1 MSLLASTLTGEIGF
15 GIFILAALV
24 LIVFVIRFARSLGRG
39 KR

>member
-1 MSLLASTLTGEIGF
+1 MSMLASTLTGEIGF

-39 KR
+39 RR

>member
-1 MSLLASTLTGEIGF
+1 MTMVASALAGEIVF
-15 GIFILAALV
+15 GVFIAAALV

>member
-15 GIFILAALV
+15 GIFILAAVV
-24 LIVFVIRFARSLGRG
+24 LIVFVVRFARSLGRG